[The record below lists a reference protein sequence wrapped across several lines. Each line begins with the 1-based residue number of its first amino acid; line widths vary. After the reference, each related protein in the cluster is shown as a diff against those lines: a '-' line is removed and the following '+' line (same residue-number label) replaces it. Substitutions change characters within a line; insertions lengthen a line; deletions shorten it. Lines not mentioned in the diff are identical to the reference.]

1 MATDYQAEL
10 GARLRS
16 IRQQQGMT
24 LSEVEEKSEGVWKAV
39 VVGSYERADRAI
51 SIAKL
56 ERLARFYGVPLRDL
70 LPEPVSVREDD
81 GEDERPR
88 RVVLDLIQLEEA
100 NDLDSIR
107 MVRRFAERIQIQ
119 RGDFNGR
126 VLTIRESDLDALAM
140 ASGADPVQLIER
152 LEERGALAEAS

>member
-1 MATDYQAEL
+1 MTTDYQAEL

-24 LSEVEEKSEGVWKAV
+24 LSEVEEKSDGVWKAV

-70 LPEPVSVREDD
+70 LPEPVSVREDEED
-81 GEDERPR
+81 GERPR
-88 RVVLDLIQLEEA
+88 RVVLDLTQLEEA
-100 NDLDSIR
+100 NDLDSVR

-126 VLTIRESDLDALAM
+126 VLTIRGSDLDALAM
-140 ASGADPVQLIER
+140 ASGADPVQLIEY